1 MVHAV
6 DPPIAAYCPTLHA
19 SHAVTFDAA
28 ENLPC
33 AHSMHV
39 LAPELAPVLVIDPAL
54 HTAHFE
60 STAELTEYWP
70 AAHGVQ
76 LVAPAAEP
84 RPVIDPATQPEQY
97 DWPVPDT
104 NLPASHNVHVA
115 AFGDSEYFPIG
126 QPAHRSS
133 PTLVPFDVSYVP
145 GKHATFGKQ
154 NALLL
159 AVV

>member
-39 LAPELAPVLVIDPAL
+39 LAPALVPVLVIEPAR
-54 HTAHFE
+54 HRAHFV
-60 STAELTEYWP
+60 STAESAEYWP
-70 AAHGVQ
+70 AVHAVQ

-97 DWPVPDT
+97 D
-104 NLPASHNVHVA
+104 
-115 AFGDSEYFPIG
+115 
-126 QPAHRSS
+126 
-133 PTLVPFDVSYVP
+133 
-145 GKHATFGKQ
+145 
-154 NALLL
+154 
-159 AVV
+159 